1 MCWTRSDARLLVAG
15 LLWLLVVSAS
25 NAWAASPSETKGR
38 AHLAHGLELYRGG
51 HYRDA
56 IAEFE
61 RGYEILPRPAFLLNI
76 AQAWR
81 KLDNPERART
91 YFQQFVE
98 RASPGDPARLQA
110 LSAIDR
116 IDAVLR
122 ERAAINEPRP
132 TPAPQP
138 RPPEPVPPSTA
149 PAAPVQAAPATDPRL
164 GSPPVAAA
172 AIAGEPAPRPVARAR
187 ARTLGFTGVGL
198 LVVGVAGLAAG
209 AGVLVDALNIDD
221 RFAHPIDGAIYN
233 PQLLDQRDLER
244 NLSIGLF
251 AAGGVLT
258 VVGTALAAH
267 FLPQLS
273 RHRLSVQLT
282 PAFTPGGLRAGIGG
296 VF

>member
-1 MCWTRSDARLLVAG
+1 MCSIRSDMQRLYAW

-38 AHLAHGLELYRGG
+38 AHLAHGLELYRSG

-122 ERAAINEPRP
+122 ERAANEPRP
-132 TPAPQP
+132 TPPPEP
-138 RPPEPVPPSTA
+138 RTPEPVPPPA
-149 PAAPVQAAPATDPRL
+149 PPVHAAPATDPRL
-164 GSPPVAAA
+164 VSPPVAAA
-172 AIAGEPAPRPVARAR
+172 AIVGEPPPRPMARAR
-187 ARTLGFTGVGL
+187 VRALGLTGVGL
-198 LVVGVAGLAAG
+198 VVVGVASLAAG
-209 AGVLVDALNIDD
+209 AGVLVDALGIDD
-221 RFAHPIDGAIYN
+221 RFAHPMDGTVYN

-282 PAFTPGGLRAGIGG
+282 PGFTGSGLRAGIGG